1 MVKSDGSEVA
11 EKQQKLQTVLW
22 IGQQIDPQLVG
33 PIRLWPDR
41 SRRALI
47 GLWTDQAIGGSV
59 HRPIPLSFL
68 PNSVAS

>member
-41 SRRALI
+41 SRKSLI
-47 GLWTDQAIGGSV
+47 GLWTDQALG
-59 HRPIPLSFL
+59 
-68 PNSVAS
+68 